1 MRSQVLR
8 FQYSGSSLMRSSA
21 ALRAVIAG
29 RFAQV
34 TQHPTFKEGHS
45 FVCEIGFGIHLTPI
59 ELCLVST
66 GLFDHKVQ
74 QALQTIVKRDH
85 PADTQKNRGL
95 NRGMVKK
102 REIVNMSSGEI
113 CGNDL

>member
-1 MRSQVLR
+1 M
-8 FQYSGSSLMRSSA
+8 
-21 ALRAVIAG
+21 
-29 RFAQV
+29 
-34 TQHPTFKEGHS
+34 
-45 FVCEIGFGIHLTPI
+45 TPI

-74 QALQTIVKRDH
+74 PALQTIVKRDH

-95 NRGMVKK
+95 NEGMVKK

-113 CGNDL
+113 YGNDLQNVTI